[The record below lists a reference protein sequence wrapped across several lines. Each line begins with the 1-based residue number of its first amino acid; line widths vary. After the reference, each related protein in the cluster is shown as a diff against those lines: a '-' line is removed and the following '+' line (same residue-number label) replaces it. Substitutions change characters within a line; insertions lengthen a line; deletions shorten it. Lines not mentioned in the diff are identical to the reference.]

1 MAKWWETESGM
12 TLHSILPPLSIFLT
26 AMTLLVVA
34 FTRRR
39 SHSTLGLFLLPGVAL
54 LPVLAD
60 MAGLRATGTEI
71 LREAYSINMAGD
83 FLAAATLIFFSF
95 TYAREQTGDD
105 LRKWRPLL
113 ALLFFGM
120 GIALII
126 LLMNPHMV
134 RIVPIGQGLT
144 ILFIGETTATFLSFF
159 LILILIFG
167 LYQLF
172 RTYLAASGMER
183 WNIKYPLIG
192 AGLWSLS
199 VLLLHSA
206 QITENG
212 FDRSF
217 FLLEIV
223 GLILLDIFFLYTF
236 LIQKAKEV
244 KLSLSRTVINRSLLL
259 LSGGLGMILLGGL
272 ASSLASLGPVWSKIS
287 GSLMGIIGV
296 GTLLVVFSSER
307 LRKEVTD
314 FMGVHLYSN
323 RYDYRAAWMSLT
335 RALSESKSLSDLVPT
350 LLEQTMEITFAHSI
364 IYCQLTST
372 LPVVVVPQKSIGWT
386 KSGTTGEGRILP
398 ASLLAILSEGLPI
411 HRSEIERFLSLEE
424 AEKAI
429 TLFDHL
435 NATWILP
442 LLIQDQMVGIL
453 ALWTRSPG
461 NRSLLE
467 DRLFL
472 QALSI
477 QWASILYNA
486 SLSREL
492 AWSRE
497 ADLLSGLKAF
507 AFHDLKNSG
516 IALKLLLHNATRH
529 IDSPEFQKELLSGLE
544 NVSEQIS
551 ATVEQ
556 FLSPFHQEF
565 TRQTSFDP
573 NGIIRSTIQGLGLST
588 LPHLVLELDLSPVPQ
603 VSGNPKTFESTI
615 KNLLINAR
623 EAMDE
628 RGEIRIES
636 RIDQTKGV
644 RILIADNGPGMS
656 REFIETRLFRPFQT
670 TKKKGSGLGLF
681 SVKLLLEQIGGTIT
695 VDSEEGAGT
704 RFFITIPSSSSSVN
718 IPDMIS

>member
-1 MAKWWETESGM
+1 M
-12 TLHSILPPLSIFLT
+12 TLHAILPPLSVFLT
-26 AMTLLVVA
+26 AMTLAVVA
-34 FTRRR
+34 LTRKRN
-39 SHSTLGLFLLPGVAL
+39 HSTLGLFLLPMAALFPILADIVAL
-54 LPVLAD
+54 
-60 MAGLRATGTEI
+60 RTNEI
-71 LREAYSINMAGD
+71 GILKEAYSGNMTGD
-83 FLAAATLIFFSF
+83 FLAAAALIFFSF
-95 TYAREQTGDD
+95 TYARGQTGEDF
-105 LRKWRPLL
+105 KKGKIFLL
-113 ALLFFGM
+113 AVTSVIA
-120 GIALII
+120 IALTIV
-126 LLMNPHMV
+126 LLNPHMV
-134 RIVPIGQGLT
+134 RVVLLGQGRT
-144 ILFIGETTATFLSFF
+144 VLFIGETTATFLSFL
-159 LILILIFG
+159 LISILIFG

-192 AGLWSLS
+192 AALWSFS
-199 VLLLHSA
+199 SLLLHSA

-217 FLLEIV
+217 FLLEVV
-223 GLILLDIFFLYTF
+223 GLILLDGFFLYTF
-236 LIQKAKEV
+236 LIQKAQEV
-244 KLSLSRTVINRSLLL
+244 TLSLSRTVVNRSILLL
-259 LSGGLGMILLGGL
+259 LGGLGLILLGGL
-272 ASSLASLGPVWSKIS
+272 ASNLTNLGPVWSRLS
-287 GSLMGIIGV
+287 GSLMIMMGIGAFLII
-296 GTLLVVFSSER
+296 FSSER
-307 LRKEVTD
+307 LRQELSD
-314 FMGVHLYSN
+314 FLGVHVYSN

-350 LLEQTMEITFAHSI
+350 LLEQTREITFAHSI
-364 IYCQLTST
+364 VYCQISST
-372 LPVVVVPQKSIGWT
+372 PPVVVVPQKSLGWT
-386 KSGTTGEGRILP
+386 RSSATAESRILP
-398 ASLLAILSEGLPI
+398 SALLSLFSEGLPI
-411 HRSEIERFLSLEE
+411 HRSEIDRTLAEE
-424 AEKAI
+424 DAI
-429 TLFDHL
+429 NGQALFEHL

-442 LLIQDQMVGIL
+442 LVIQDRMVGLL
-453 ALWTRSPG
+453 ALWTRSPD
-461 NRSLLE
+461 NRSLIE

-472 QALSI
+472 QALSV
-477 QWASILYNA
+477 QWASLLYNA

-529 IDSPEFQKELLSGLE
+529 IDSPEFQKELISGLE

-573 NGIIRSTIQGLGLST
+573 NEIIRSTLNGLAWGT
-588 LPHLVLELDLSPVPQ
+588 LPTLIVTLDLSPLPN

-623 EAMDE
+623 EAMD
-628 RGEIRIES
+628 GKGIIRIES
-636 RIDQTKGV
+636 RCGPGETVQ
-644 RILIADNGPGMS
+644 ILVSDNGPGMS

-681 SVKLLLEQIGGTIT
+681 SVKLLIEQIGGTIG

-704 RFFITIPSSSSSVN
+704 RFFITIPPSVETVN
-718 IPDMIS
+718 ITDTLS

>member
-1 MAKWWETESGM
+1 VTF
-12 TLHSILPPLSIFLT
+12 HSILPPLSIFLT
-26 AMTLLVVA
+26 AMTIAAAAL
-34 FTRRR
+34 TRRR
-39 SHSTLGLFLLPGVAL
+39 SHSTLGLFLLPMAAL
-54 LPVLAD
+54 FPMLAD
-60 MAGLRATGTEI
+60 IIGLRSNETDI
-71 LREAYSINMAGD
+71 LRKAYSGNMTGD
-83 FLAAATLIFFSF
+83 FLAAAALIFFSF
-95 TYAREQTGDD
+95 TYARGEAGEDF
-105 LRKWRPLL
+105 RKGK
-113 ALLFFGM
+113 ALLVAVISGM
-120 GIALII
+120 GIALLIA
-126 LLMNPHMV
+126 LLAPQMV
-134 RIVPIGQGLT
+134 RVVLLGQGRT
-144 ILFIGETTATFLSFF
+144 VLFIGESTATFLSFL

-167 LYQLF
+167 LYQLL
-172 RTYLAASGMER
+172 RTYLAASSMER

-199 VLLLHSA
+199 VLLLHSE

-217 FLLEIV
+217 FLLEVV
-223 GLILLDIFFLYTF
+223 GLILMDCFFLYAF
-236 LIQKAKEV
+236 LIQKSQEV
-244 KLSLSRTVINRSLLL
+244 KLSLSRAVINQSILL
-259 LSGGLGMILLGGL
+259 LSGGLGLILLGGV
-272 ASSLASLGPVWSKIS
+272 ATSLTSLGPIWSKLS
-287 GSLMGIIGV
+287 GSVMVILGIGAF
-296 GTLLVVFSSER
+296 LVVFSSER
-307 LRKEVTD
+307 LRKELSD
-314 FMGVHLYSN
+314 FLGIHLYSD
-323 RYDYRAAWMSLT
+323 RYDYRVAWMSLA

-350 LLEQTMEITFAHSI
+350 LLEQTRDITFAHSI
-364 IYCQLTST
+364 IYCQITST
-372 LPVVVVPQKSIGWT
+372 PPVVVVPQKSLGWT
-386 KSGTTGEGRILP
+386 QSSTTEESRILP
-398 ASLLAILSEGLPI
+398 APLLALLSEGLPL
-411 HRSEIERFLSLEE
+411 HRSEVEQRLPGEGASAGF
-424 AEKAI
+424 

-442 LLIQDQMVGIL
+442 LVIQDRMVGLL
-453 ALWTRSPG
+453 ALWTRSPD
-461 NRSLLE
+461 NRSLIE

-477 QWASILYNA
+477 QWASLLYNA

-529 IDSPEFQKELLSGLE
+529 IDSPEFQQELLSGLE

-551 ATVEQ
+551 TTVEQ

-573 NGIIRSTIQGLGLST
+573 NEIIRSTLNGLAWSSIPGLE
-588 LPHLVLELDLSPVPQ
+588 VEMDLSPVPH

-623 EAMDE
+623 EAMN
-628 RGEIRIES
+628 GKGVVRIES
-636 RIDQTKGV
+636 RSDPEKGV
-644 RILIADNGPGMS
+644 QILVADNGPGMS

-681 SVKLLLEQIGGTIT
+681 SVKLLIEQIGGTIG

-704 RFFITIPSSSSSVN
+704 RFFITLPLSPIPVN
-718 IPDMIS
+718 IPDTLS